1 MIIDKLLDK
10 IIELKNPSVVGLDPK
25 LDFVPEHILNQMYDT
40 YGYTAKAAAEAL
52 LKFNMDIIDNVCDIV
67 PAVKPQV
74 AMYEMFGPEGMQAYY
89 KTIQYAKEKG
99 LIVIADVKRGDI
111 ASTGEAYA
119 KAFLGKVKIGET
131 EDAVFDADFAT
142 INPYLGEDSIE
153 PFIEECKLN
162 DKGIFVLVKTSNPGS
177 GMLQDIL
184 SNGKPIYEIVGSY
197 VEKWGQGLRGKHGFS
212 PIGAV
217 VGATHKEQAKRL
229 RTVMPHTF
237 MLVPGY
243 GAQGGT
249 AEDLS
254 VCFDENG
261 LGAIVNSSRGII
273 AAYKGKYK
281 NEFSAEEHGKAA
293 RAAAIEMRDDIGRV
307 VEING

>member
-10 IIELKNPSVVGLDPK
+10 IIEMKNPSVVGLDPK
-25 LDFVPEHILNQMYDT
+25 LDFVPAHILNEMYEKFG
-40 YGYTAKAAAEAL
+40 GYSSKAAAEAL
-52 LKFNMDIIDNVCDIV
+52 LKFNMEIVDEIYDIV

-74 AMYEMFGPEGMQAYY
+74 AMYEMFGPDGFNAYL
-89 KTIQYAKEKG
+89 KTIEYAKSKG
-99 LIVIADVKRGDI
+99 MFVIADVKRGDI

-119 KAFLGKVKIGET
+119 KAFLGKVKIGDE
-131 EDAVFDADFAT
+131 EKPVFDADFAT
-142 INPYLGEDSIE
+142 INPYLGQDSIE
-153 PFIEECKLN
+153 PFIDECKAN
-162 DKGIFVLVKTSNPGS
+162 DKGLFILVKTSNPGS

-184 SNGKPIYEIVGSY
+184 SEGKPIYEIVGSY
-197 VEKWGQGLRGKHGFS
+197 VESWGADLRGKHGFS

-229 RTVMPHTF
+229 REIMPHTF

-254 VCFDENG
+254 VCFNNDG

-281 NEFSAEEHGKAA
+281 NDFTSEEHAKAA
-293 RAAAIEMRDDIGRV
+293 RVAAIEMRDDIMGH
-307 VEING
+307 IK